1 MLHIQFNEQIQIPSP
16 PKKEKSIQTLTPGLI
31 QNSINEESL
40 KDVNQKQTV
49 KAKLKITK

>member
-1 MLHIQFNEQIQIPSP
+1 MLHIQFKEQVLVHR
-16 PKKEKSIQTLTPGLI
+16 KKKKKYPNLDPRLI

-40 KDVNQKQTV
+40 EDVKQKRTV